1 MLPAPERQRH
11 GMPDLT
17 LPEAHTL
24 SPPPGS
30 PREAHTPLVQA
41 SPAKQAFP
49 FVLPTKDL
57 SHPPVAPRRWPSV
70 LLHRTT
76 ASTSRQGTHSTSRA
90 PDRYIPNHN
99 FRTRARE
106 NYLLTT
112 PVHRLCRAERRDRKQ
127 SASLDPFGSSSRVE
141 ARASGSCAPTQHNQY
156 AVPGPSRVPVDA
168 DGDLSPRVA
177 SQGAVWNVGGSSA
190 AVDGVLSTSDGHGGR
205 LASGTNAP
213 LYKSA
218 FLNQSE
224 PSDGQEMHE
233 RRLAAALEVD
243 QANRI
248 LIEPVDAG
256 DSPNSPISTSSVGR
270 PASGANSPT
279 VWKDG
284 Q

>member
-1 MLPAPERQRH
+1 
-11 GMPDLT
+11 MPDLT
-17 LPEAHTL
+17 LPEAHIL
-24 SPPPGS
+24 FPPPHS
-30 PREAHTPLVQA
+30 PREGHTPQVQA

-49 FVLPTKDL
+49 FVLPAKDV
-57 SHPPVAPRRWPSV
+57 SHQPEAPRRWPSV

-76 ASTSRQGTHSTSRA
+76 TSTSRQGTNSTSRA

-112 PVHRLCRAERRDRKQ
+112 PVHRLCRTERRDRKQ
-127 SASLDPFGSSSRVE
+127 STSLDPFGSSSRIE
-141 ARASGSCAPTQHNQY
+141 ARASGTCAPTQHNQY
-156 AVPGPSRVPVDA
+156 AVPGPSRVSVDA
-168 DGDLSPRVA
+168 DGDPSPRVA

-224 PSDGQEMHE
+224 PSDGEEMHE

-248 LIEPVDAG
+248 LIAPTDTG
-256 DSPNSPISTSSVGR
+256 SSPTSPISAPSVGR
-270 PASGANSPT
+270 RASGASSPT